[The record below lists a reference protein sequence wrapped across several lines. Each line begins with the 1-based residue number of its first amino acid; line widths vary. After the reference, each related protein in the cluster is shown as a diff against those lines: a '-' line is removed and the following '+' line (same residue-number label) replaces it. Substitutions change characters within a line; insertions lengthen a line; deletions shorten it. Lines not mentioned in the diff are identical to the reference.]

1 VNAFVKCFSAL
12 VAALAIGAASAS
24 VFAKA
29 EPGLWEIS
37 KAGSP
42 AVKLCVPNLA
52 EPGLWEISKAGSPAV
67 KLCVP
72 NLAVLAQYEH
82 RNARCSRSI
91 IRDDGAQATVH
102 YSCAGGDFG
111 QSDVTLVTPRSL
123 TIRTQG
129 ISAGAPFKYTLIA
142 RRAGNCQSH

>member
-1 VNAFVKCFSAL
+1 VNAFVKCFSVL

-24 VFAKA
+24 VFA
-29 EPGLWEIS
+29 
-37 KAGSP
+37 
-42 AVKLCVPNLA
+42 NA

>member
-1 VNAFVKCFSAL
+1 MNAFVKCFSAL

-24 VFAKA
+24 VFAK
-29 EPGLWEIS
+29 
-37 KAGSP
+37 
-42 AVKLCVPNLA
+42 A

>member
-1 VNAFVKCFSAL
+1 MNAFVKCFSVL

-24 VFAKA
+24 VFA
-29 EPGLWEIS
+29 
-37 KAGSP
+37 
-42 AVKLCVPNLA
+42 NA

>member
-1 VNAFVKCFSAL
+1 MMRTMKAKFRLSVR
-12 VAALAIGAASAS
+12 VAASLAAAAILGGASAS
-24 VFAKA
+24 VFSTA

-37 KAGSP
+37 RAGSP
-42 AVKLCVPNLA
+42 T
-52 EPGLWEISKAGSPAV
+52 V

-72 NLAVLAQYEH
+72 NLAVLAQFEH

-91 IRDDGAQATVH
+91 IRDDGSIATVH
-102 YSCAGGDFG
+102 YTCAGGDFG
-111 QSDVTLVTPRSL
+111 QSDVKLVTPRSL

-142 RRAGNCQSH
+142 RRIGPCQNH

>member
-24 VFAKA
+24 VFT
-29 EPGLWEIS
+29 
-37 KAGSP
+37 
-42 AVKLCVPNLA
+42 NA

>member
-1 VNAFVKCFSAL
+1 MNAFVKCFSAL

-24 VFAKA
+24 VFA
-29 EPGLWEIS
+29 
-37 KAGSP
+37 
-42 AVKLCVPNLA
+42 NA